1 MKIKISR
8 PDFENSAKIQDL
20 KTLRA
25 TVADNLKVAQELHNR
40 MIGEGDSKKAE
51 TIEQEVSW
59 KSSEVDA
66 KKKELED
73 NGFVVKMMGDSEV
86 EPVDEIDIAQLTE
99 EQHLISAAHKALDAT
114 NYERAWS
121 ITEILTMHYKR

>member
-20 KTLRA
+20 KTLRS
-25 TVADNLKVAQELHNR
+25 TIVDNLKAAKELHDQ
-40 MIGEGDSKKAE
+40 MIGEGESKKAE
-51 TIEQEVSW
+51 AVEAEVDW
-59 KSSEVDA
+59 KSSDIDA

-73 NGFVVKMMGDSEV
+73 NGFVVKMMGDDI
-86 EPVDEIDIAQLTE
+86 VDAVDDIPIDQLTE
-99 EQHLISAAHKALDAT
+99 EQHLIAAAHKALDCT

-121 ITEILTMHYKR
+121 ITEVLTMHYKR